1 MMMNPC
7 SRQREKSCDWTTKL
21 YLSRPLNMK
30 LLLPVRK
37 VTSLSICELEIIM
50 FQWADK
56 LCSLSVLS
64 VFFGCYLF
72 FVYRILPEL
81 NN

>member
-1 MMMNPC
+1 
-7 SRQREKSCDWTTKL
+7 
-21 YLSRPLNMK
+21 MK